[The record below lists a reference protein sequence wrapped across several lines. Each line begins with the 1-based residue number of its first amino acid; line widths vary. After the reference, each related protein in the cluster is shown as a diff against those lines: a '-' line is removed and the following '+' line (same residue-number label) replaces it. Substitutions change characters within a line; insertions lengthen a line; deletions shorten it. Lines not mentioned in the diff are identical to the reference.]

1 MSAEVI
7 IDNTNSTLR
16 LTKLDIDGNLV
27 DSYQLDTTLSGSTY
41 IESSSFNASSNVVA
55 LFGRS
60 ADIPVIIRIQLNDYT
75 PGNVIID
82 EFIVGD
88 IEGLVTGNY
97 AFGSGVVQDDNSIIV
112 LGDGHLD
119 ETTYSPF
126 LVKLKADASTS
137 DENPFNTT
145 FDDYSNDL
153 SNDTILSIDDIS
165 VAEYLIAPKLIQL
178 PDLALVLSISDDGDS
193 YLVKLTDSDN
203 STPGTQ
209 EYSIDTNFSD
219 NGVIRLDM
227 SSLSSSGDNPLSA
240 ILDFTATE
248 NNELILVGTTQFHEG
263 YAGFIAKFDSTTG
276 LPNELLGN
284 NSQPGYYVPN
294 GVHECSYLQETVDDT
309 NTQVESDLCNII
321 AYHTV
326 SVDDDESI
334 IIHAVIESTS
344 TSTAINSAIL
354 KFKEQQDDNAT
365 PYTIY
370 SGSAD

>member
-1 MSAEVI
+1 
-7 IDNTNSTLR
+7 
-16 LTKLDIDGNLV
+16 
-27 DSYQLDTTLSGSTY
+27 
-41 IESSSFNASSNVVA
+41 
-55 LFGRS
+55 
-60 ADIPVIIRIQLNDYT
+60 
-75 PGNVIID
+75 
-82 EFIVGD
+82 
-88 IEGLVTGNY
+88 
-97 AFGSGVVQDDNSIIV
+97 
-112 LGDGHLD
+112 
-119 ETTYSPF
+119 
-126 LVKLKADASTS
+126 
-137 DENPFNTT
+137 
-145 FDDYSNDL
+145 
-153 SNDTILSIDDIS
+153 
-165 VAEYLIAPKLIQL
+165 
-178 PDLALVLSISDDGDS
+178 
-193 YLVKLTDSDN
+193 
-203 STPGTQ
+203 
-209 EYSIDTNFSD
+209 
-219 NGVIRLDM
+219 M

-309 NTQVESDLCNII
+309 NTLVESDLCNII

-326 SVDDDESI
+326 SVDDDESL